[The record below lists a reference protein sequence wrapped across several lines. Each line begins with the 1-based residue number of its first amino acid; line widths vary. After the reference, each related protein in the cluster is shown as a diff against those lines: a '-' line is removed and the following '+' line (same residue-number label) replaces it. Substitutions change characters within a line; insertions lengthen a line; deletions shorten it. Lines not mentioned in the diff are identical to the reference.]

1 MSMTNTWV
9 YFSACMLVT
18 IVIRTTEARPIATR
32 EPGLSKEDAKSL
44 VYHIL
49 ESSKLSKDLVAKD
62 EGVSKENYSQEQK
75 TTGTEKGAIIGG
87 TIAAGI
93 ILGVTVFVG
102 VLIYKQ
108 YLMRKRLCGRFDTVE
123 PPRRKSH
130 ELETT
135 RESSAH
141 TSWRHT
147 FNHRISIP
155 DSESV
160 YSQRSFGQVSTA
172 AQIQMISAVRPS
184 APLVP
189 PKAAQVLGVDR
200 SRSPSPLPKT
210 PMPTP
215 RLPTTTVPPNPLPPN
230 PLPQNPLQQHPPPQY
245 PPPKG
250 PLPPTPEPPADE
262 QRRSSR
268 DPRARTSSN
277 CTMSTLGME
286 LLRDVM
292 QPLAPTK
299 FSPPPNKSAQPRP
312 PSPITKTRKPPP
324 VALNNMKGQKRM
336 PSRRYFVPVFKKNG
350 QLSSPTSPDE
360 SAVTE
365 PETVLRDSTRAGLF
379 SLGENKI

>member
-1 MSMTNTWV
+1 MSMTNTWI
-9 YFSACMLVT
+9 YFPACTLVT
-18 IVIRTTEARPIATR
+18 LVLRITEAKPMATR
-32 EPGLSKEDAKSL
+32 QPGLSKEDIKSL
-44 VYHIL
+44 AYHIL
-49 ESSKLSKDLVAKD
+49 ESSKLSKDLVSKD
-62 EGVSKENYSQEQK
+62 EDVSKDNYSQEHK

-108 YLMRKRLCGRFDTVE
+108 YLMRKRLCGRFDAAE
-123 PPRRKSH
+123 PRRRKSH

-141 TSWRHT
+141 ASWRHT

-172 AQIQMISAVRPS
+172 AQVQMISATRPSAPS

-210 PMPTP
+210 PLPTP
-215 RLPTTTVPPNPLPPN
+215 RLPPN
-230 PLPQNPLQQHPPPQY
+230 PLPQNPLQQHPPPQH
-245 PPPKG
+245 PPPKS
-250 PLPPTPEPPADE
+250 PLPPTPESPADE
-262 QRRSSR
+262 QGRSSR
-268 DPRARTSSN
+268 DSRARTSSN

-299 FSPPPNKSAQPRP
+299 FSPPPDESAQPRP
-312 PSPITKTRKPPP
+312 PPPVSKTRKPPP
-324 VALNNMKGQKRM
+324 VALNNMKGQKRT

-350 QLSSPTSPDE
+350 QLPSPTSPDE

>member
-9 YFSACMLVT
+9 YFPAYMLVALAL
-18 IVIRTTEARPIATR
+18 RTTEARPIATR

-49 ESSKLSKDLVAKD
+49 ESSKLSKNLVVKD
-62 EGVSKENYSQEQK
+62 GVSNDDYSEEHK

-93 ILGVTVFVG
+93 ILGITVFVG

-108 YLMRKRLCGRFDTVE
+108 YLMRKRLCGRFDTAA
-123 PPRRKSH
+123 PPRRKSP

-147 FNHRISIP
+147 FNHRISVP

-172 AQIQMISAVRPS
+172 AQVEMISATRLA

-210 PMPTP
+210 HLPTP
-215 RLPTTTVPPNPLPPN
+215 RLPTTPVPPN
-230 PLPQNPLQQHPPPQY
+230 PLPQNPLQQHPPPQH
-245 PPPKG
+245 PPPKS

-268 DPRARTSSN
+268 DLRARSSSN
-277 CTMSTLGME
+277 CSMSTLGME

-299 FSPPPNKSAQPRP
+299 FSPPPDKSAQPRP
-312 PSPITKTRKPPP
+312 PPPISKTKKPPP

-360 SAVTE
+360 CAVTE
-365 PETVLRDSTRAGLF
+365 PDTVLRDSTRAGLF